1 MAVVVI
7 NDKTGR
13 KLKEGQIVDIQLI
26 GMFQGIVRHIKSTP
40 LEIPGH
46 DPIRP
51 HVVIDVV
58 ATPFIAGSGFVPD
71 VYIMR
76 EPDPTSTKGPKLVTE

>member
-26 GMFQGIVRHIKSTP
+26 GMFQGIVRHIKSAP
-40 LEIPGH
+40 IQLPGGET
-46 DPIRP
+46 IRP
-51 HVVIDVV
+51 HVIIDVV
-58 ATPFIAGSGFVPD
+58 TTPFIAGNGHVPD

-76 EPDPTSTKGPKLVTE
+76 DPDPTSSKGSKLVTE